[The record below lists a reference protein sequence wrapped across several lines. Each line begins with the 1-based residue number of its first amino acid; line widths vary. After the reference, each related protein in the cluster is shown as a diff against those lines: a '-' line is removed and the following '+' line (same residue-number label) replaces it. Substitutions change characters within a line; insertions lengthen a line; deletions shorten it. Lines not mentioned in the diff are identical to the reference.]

1 MALSSSACY
10 KMMMGYNRRKEWLNT
25 PRKSQREESKAR
37 AGRKGVE
44 PVGNKR
50 VTVKWKD
57 ESEKPY

>member
-1 MALSSSACY
+1 
-10 KMMMGYNRRKEWLNT
+10 MMMGYNRRKEWLNT